1 MIYFL
6 EIILLSVL
14 FFFAAVTAASEI
26 GIISASRFKLKRLAN
41 EGSGSAKAALKILE
55 MPEKFLGTILV
66 ANNVIETLI
75 AAIVTTIV
83 ISFIGERSASI
94 IFATAIAAFLIIIFE
109 VAAKTIAAR
118 YAERTSVA
126 LARPIQ
132 LLIFVLAPLVKILA
146 VVTNFIVEIIVGKR
160 QKTTALIT
168 EEEIK
173 SMLKISHEEG
183 VIHKEKYKLLSRAFD
198 FSEATVKDVMTPK
211 KDMVSVEVSSKF
223 DDILNLVLESGYSRV
238 PVYKDDPDKIIGVMN
253 MKDLLNLTCNR
264 ELVVMQDIVYPVM
277 SVPRSKKVADLLKEF
292 QKGHA
297 HLAVVV
303 DENNKVE
310 GIVTLEDLLE
320 EIVGEIEDEHD
331 IRFSNKKTHPAKP

>member
-1 MIYFL
+1 MIYLL
-6 EIILLSVL
+6 EVILLSAL
-14 FFFAAVTAASEI
+14 FFLAAVTAASEI

-41 EGSGSAKAALKILE
+41 EGSSSAKVALKILE

-75 AAIVTTIV
+75 AAIVTAIV
-83 ISFIGERSASI
+83 ISFIGERTASVV
-94 IFATAIAAFLIIIFE
+94 FATAIAAFLIIIFE

-118 YAERTSVA
+118 YAERTSIT
-126 LARPIQ
+126 LARPVQ
-132 LLIFVLAPLVKILA
+132 LLIFVLAPLVRILA
-146 VVTNFIVEIIVGKR
+146 VITNVIVEIIVGKP
-160 QKTTALIT
+160 QKKGALVT

-183 VIHKEKYKLLSRAFD
+183 VIHKEKYKLLSRVFD
-198 FSEATVKDVMTPK
+198 FSEAVVKDVMKPK
-211 KDMVSVEVSSKF
+211 KDMVAIEVSSKF
-223 DDILNLVLESGYSRV
+223 DDILSLVLESGYSRI
-238 PVYKDDPDKIIGVMN
+238 PVYKETVDNIIGVLN

-264 ELVVMQDIVYPVM
+264 ELVVMQDIIYPVM
-277 SVPRSKKVADLLKEF
+277 SVPRSKKVADLLREF

-310 GIVTLEDLLE
+310 GVVTLEDLLE
-320 EIVGEIEDEHD
+320 EIVGEIEDEYD
-331 IRFSNKKTHPAKP
+331 IRLSDKKAPPA